1 MFISYIILFSKS
13 LQLQSKRNEKQTN
26 KKKQATKVDF
36 TKVALSYP
44 PQIKFLRKRE
54 KMEFVNLLSVSF
66 LILYLIRSIIIA
78 IFINCFLLQ
87 SRKEANFTKK
97 KKANLSLILAKT
109 NKKATATI

>member
-13 LQLQSKRNEKQTN
+13 LQLQSKRNEKQT

-66 LILYLIRSIIIA
+66 LILYLICSIIIA
-78 IFINCFLLQ
+78 TFINCFLLQ

-97 KKANLSLILAKT
+97 KNEPFPYFSKKT